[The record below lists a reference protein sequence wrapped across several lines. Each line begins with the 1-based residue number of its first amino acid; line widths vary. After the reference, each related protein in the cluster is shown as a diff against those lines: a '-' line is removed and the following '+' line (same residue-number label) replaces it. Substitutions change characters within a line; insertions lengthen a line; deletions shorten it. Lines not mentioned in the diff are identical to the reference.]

1 MRYAVDVTAVS
12 RAPAEVLFRHVA
24 VAGAW
29 SVWSGLPV
37 AAVRERPGV
46 GIGDGVGAVRRMGPA
61 REETVIYDP
70 PRHIAYRMLAG
81 PPMDGYRADVTF
93 EPRKDGG
100 TTVRW
105 QARFAARVP
114 GTGMLLQAAMSRV
127 LSRFARNLTAHA
139 EACGRG
145 CPAYSG

>member
-12 RAPAEVLFRHVA
+12 QAPAEVLFRHVA

-37 AAVRERPGV
+37 TAVRERPGV

-61 REETVIYDP
+61 REETVLYDP
-70 PRHIAYRMLAG
+70 PRRIAYRMLAG
-81 PPMDGYRADVTF
+81 LPLDDYRADVTF
-93 EPRKDGG
+93 EPREGGG

-105 QARFAARVP
+105 RARFAARIP
-114 GTGMLLQAAMSRV
+114 GTGALSRAMMDRV
-127 LSRFARNLTAHA
+127 LSRFARNLAAHA
-139 EACGRG
+139 EECRAG
-145 CPAYSG
+145 CPAHAG